1 MHRKIILTLI
11 SLWILSLSLFATEY
25 AVDPDQYIVKMN
37 DVFLIQTVVPDTMS
51 LRVPVL
57 PTGQLNLFP
66 MADTVMVAGKTLKK
80 AYEEINT
87 RLNKFMKKPNVQV
100 MLLNIAPITYTV
112 SGAVNRS
119 GEYTSKEPLSLF
131 QAVKLAGGLNG
142 NAGSEVS
149 IKRNGK
155 EIICNI
161 SKYLSEGDDTQ
172 NPQIYHKDVLNVTFA
187 KDCLRVYTSNDTI
200 NYIESV
206 SLDSEKPVF
215 EVIKMLN
222 LKYSASSYGQF
233 TLVRDGNVS
242 LIKIDDKVKNN
253 DKLIIST
260 DDMFVYVMGSVDEPG
275 RFAYNGGQKAIHYIA
290 LSGGFTKDASTKT
303 CYLIDKNGVKKKY
316 KGQPIQQGDTILVPE
331 SWRAVTAAYLVP
343 VSTVISVISTIILLS
358 R

>member
-1 MHRKIILTLI
+1 MHHKIILTLI
-11 SLWILSLSLFATEY
+11 SLWIISLSLFATEY

-66 MADTVMVAGKTLKK
+66 MADTVMVAGKTLSK
-80 AYEEINT
+80 AYEEIHN
-87 RLNKFMKKPNVQV
+87 RISKYLKKPSVQV
-100 MLLNIAPITYTV
+100 MLLQIAPISFTV

-119 GEYTSKEPLSLF
+119 GEYSAMEPISLY
-131 QAVKLAGGLNG
+131 QAIKLAGGLNS
-142 NAGSEVS
+142 NAASEVTL
-149 IKRNGK
+149 KRNHK
-155 EIICNI
+155 EIKCNL
-161 SKYLSEGDDTQ
+161 SKYLSEGDASQ
-172 NPQIYHKDVLNVTFA
+172 NPQIYHHDIINAVFA
-187 KDCLRVYTSNDTI
+187 KASLKVYTNNDTI
-200 NYIESV
+200 NFIESV
-206 SLDSEKPVF
+206 TLDGEMPVS
-215 EVIKMLN
+215 EVIKMLS
-222 LKYSASSYGQF
+222 LKHSASSYDQL
-233 TLVRDGNVS
+233 TLVRDGKTSV
-242 LIKIDDKVKNN
+242 IKKEDNVKNN

-260 DDMFVYVMGSVDEPG
+260 DEMFVYVMGSVDEPG

-343 VSTVISVISTIILLS
+343 VATIISVISTIILLS

>member
-1 MHRKIILTLI
+1 
-11 SLWILSLSLFATEY
+11 
-25 AVDPDQYIVKMN
+25 DQYIVKMN

-119 GEYTSKEPLSLF
+119 GEYTSKEPISLF

-142 NAGSEVS
+142 NAGSEISV
-149 IKRNGK
+149 KRAGK
-155 EIICNI
+155 EITYNI
-161 SKYLSEGDDTQ
+161 SKYLSEGNPAQ
-172 NPQIYHKDVLNVTFA
+172 NPQIYHQDVINAGFI
-187 KDCLRVYTSNDTI
+187 KDCLRVYTNNDTL
-200 NYIESV
+200 NFVESIT
-206 SLDSEKPVF
+206 LDGEKPVS
-215 EVIKMLN
+215 EVIKMLS
-222 LKYSASSYGQF
+222 LKYKASSYDQF
-233 TLVRDGNVS
+233 TLVREGKTS
-242 LIKIDDKVKNN
+242 LIKLDESVRNN
-253 DKLIIST
+253 DKLIISH
-260 DDMFVYVMGSVDEPG
+260 DEMFVYVMGSVDEPG